1 MISTITLYNIQADY
15 HSNFNIIQTKL
26 INQQMSKT
34 NKFWTQSNYKLKKT
48 ILHFQK
54 KKAW

>member
-26 INQQMSKT
+26 INQKISRAS
-34 NKFWTQSNYKLKKT
+34 KFWT
-48 ILHFQK
+48 
-54 KKAW
+54 